1 MKVVIPAAGRGLR
14 FLPATKSMPK
24 EMLPVVDRPVIQYV
38 VEEAVA
44 AGSEDILIVTG
55 RTKRAV
61 EDHFDLSP
69 ELATAEPIP
78 AMAELDRLS
87 ERATVHFVRQRQPKG
102 LADAI
107 ACAERH
113 IGKEPFGVLLGDT
126 INVCEPPLLAQ
137 LSRRFQELGGR
148 RSVIAVEPVPD
159 SKVSDY
165 GIVDGSEVHPG
176 VFEVHH
182 LVEKPSLAE
191 APSRLGITGAYFLT
205 PAIFDAIRQIE
216 PGRNG
221 ELQLTDALNLLA
233 EREGLY
239 AVTFRGAR
247 YDIGD
252 RFIWLKTNIDFALKD
267 PELRSRLEPFLR
279 SLQP

>member
-44 AGSEDILIVTG
+44 SGSQDILIVTG

-69 ELATAEPIP
+69 ELSSAESNP
-78 AMAELDRLS
+78 AMVALNRLS
-87 ERATVHFVRQRQPKG
+87 EMATIHFVRQRQARG
-102 LADAI
+102 LGDAI
-107 ACAERH
+107 ACAARH
-113 IGKEPFGVLLGDT
+113 VGDEPFGVLLGDT
-126 INVCEPPLLAQ
+126 INICDPPLLTQ
-137 LSRRFQELGGR
+137 LATRFKELGGR
-148 RSVIAVEPVPD
+148 RCVIAVEEVPE

-165 GIVDGSEVHPG
+165 GIVDGREIQPG
-176 VFEVHH
+176 VLEVHH
-182 LVEKPSLAE
+182 LVEKPKVSE
-191 APSRLGITGAYFLT
+191 APSRMGITGAYILT
-205 PAIFDAIRQIE
+205 PSVFEAIGQIQ

-221 ELQLTDALNLLA
+221 EIQLTDALNLLA
-233 EREGLY
+233 EREGAY
-239 AVTFRGAR
+239 AVTFQGTR

-252 RFIWLKTNIDFALKD
+252 RFIWLRTNLELALRD
-267 PELRSRLEPFLR
+267 PELGPRIETLLRGLR
-279 SLQP
+279 S